1 MFSYPPFQF
10 VNSFSVSIS
19 IDWSTAD
26 LSIEFQLAKS
36 LCLSITKLFQRAP
49 TLTYFDIFNFHG
61 PDIRLFVCVVH
72 ISFIDSSLYPN
83 LPCCDKRCDFK
94 SKPIQLPP
102 SSNSWPTS
110 WIGDEAAMAVPCF
123 GKHPSIP
130 AYYTNFIFQF
140 PMVQLITSLHLAYMY
155 FSILTFAAP
164 WNFIRFPSL
173 PLLEPSL
180 HQRSSELPFFDIEN
194 YKQPL

>member
-1 MFSYPPFQF
+1 MLFETFHEGDCVFCRGLFFFGIFSQCWEWKMVSCWRLVIPNIRRVTCLCAVQLEIYSVWSSWWAVCSCSPFQF

-49 TLTYFDIFNFHG
+49 TLTYFAMFNFHG
-61 PDIRLFVCVVH
+61 PDMRLFVCNVQ
-72 ISFIDSSLYPN
+72 ISFVNSSPYSN

-102 SSNSWPTS
+102 
-110 WIGDEAAMAVPCF
+110 F
-123 GKHPSIP
+123 L
-130 AYYTNFIFQF
+130 Q
-140 PMVQLITSLHLAYMY
+140 
-155 FSILTFAAP
+155 
-164 WNFIRFPSL
+164 
-173 PLLEPSL
+173 
-180 HQRSSELPFFDIEN
+180 
-194 YKQPL
+194 